1 MGKGRQY
8 LLPADEYLM
17 SLTGDGN
24 AGAFATLYDRHGR
37 ATYSFA

>member
-8 LLPADEYLM
+8 LLPADEDLM

-37 ATYSFA
+37 ATYSLA